1 VRILTPTLASAIL
14 ESKATKKAQ
23 ATVRNAELK
32 AAADAACKAKT
43 AADSLAYPMLG
54 MYTAQQ
60 QITAKEVAAWFSV
73 HPDAILAHAT
83 NYPNQN
89 LLRQILGN
97 CAAPGS
103 IGKHEDEDRSA
114 SEAAMDSTIHMA
126 PLWAS
131 MVAFR
136 QLLTIESW

>member
-1 VRILTPTLASAIL
+1 VGA
-14 ESKATKKAQ
+14 
-23 ATVRNAELK
+23 
-32 AAADAACKAKT
+32 
-43 AADSLAYPMLG
+43 
-54 MYTAQQ
+54 
-60 QITAKEVAAWFSV
+60 
-73 HPDAILAHAT
+73 
-83 NYPNQN
+83 
-89 LLRQILGN
+89 GN

-126 PLWAS
+126 PQWAS